1 MVWWING
8 QRYKWLLVA
17 WRLTFNWIFC
27 SQHHISS
34 PHSVTAPSAHAALNT
49 FQKNHRFIYLYSVWT
64 GLQFNSQNKL
74 PRSTRLVRHRCPL
87 KLRLHGRPRSRGRF
101 AVSIKILYTDL
112 RWCAVKTSIVLLSAW
127 CCGNT
132 DRCDS
137 YREGKE
143 TSSQQTADVNMLTD
157 PAEAPPSTEVH

>member
-49 FQKNHRFIYLYSVWT
+49 FQKKSPFYLFIF
-64 GLQFNSQNKL
+64 GLDWSAVQQPKQITQID
-74 PRSTRLVRHRCPL
+74 STRQAPMPL
-87 KLRLHGRPRSRGRF
+87 KAPTTRTPTESGQVRI
-101 AVSIKILYTDL
+101 SIKILYTDL